1 MDKSSFFL
9 LFIAAG
15 VFPVS
20 LLYGANPI
28 SSMPFF
34 YGIEII
40 NINMLNILRGIM
52 GLYIAL
58 CIFWCIGA
66 LYNSL
71 KLSALWSCAI
81 FMLGIGFG
89 RILSISVDGMPSYVF
104 VFYLIFEMI
113 AGLIALKLINDVKK
127 ST

>member
-89 RILSISVDGMPSYVF
+89 RIISISVDGMPSYVF
-104 VFYLIFEMI
+104 VFYLIFEII
-113 AGLIALKLINDVKK
+113 AGLIALKLITDVKK

>member
-89 RILSISVDGMPSYVF
+89 RIISISVDGMPSYVF
-104 VFYLIFEMI
+104 VFYLIFEII

-127 ST
+127 SA

>member
-20 LLYGANPI
+20 LIYGFNPLL
-28 SSMPFF
+28 SMPFF

-40 NINMLNILRGIM
+40 NINMLNILRAIM

-66 LYNSL
+66 FYNSL
-71 KLSALWSCAI
+71 KLSALWSCTI

-89 RILSISVDGMPSYVF
+89 RILSISFDGMPSSIF
-104 VFYLIFEMI
+104 VFYLVFEII
-113 AGLIALKLINDVKK
+113 AGLIGLKLITDLKK

>member
-15 VFPVS
+15 VFLVS
-20 LLYGANPI
+20 LLYGANPVL
-28 SSMPFF
+28 SMPFF

-40 NINMLNILRGIM
+40 NINMLNILRAIM

-89 RILSISVDGMPSYVF
+89 RIISISVDGMPSYVF

-113 AGLIALKLINDVKK
+113 AGLIALKLITDVKK